1 MIRRSFLALV
11 AVAAVSLASILVAF
25 AIWNAS
31 KAWLCQPHSLVQ
43 GHAIWHLLGAVSAY
57 FLYRYYASELTIPDS
72 RSVRTDGDIPAAAT
86 A

>member
-1 MIRRSFLALV
+1 M
-11 AVAAVSLASILVAF
+11 SLASILVAF

-31 KAWLCQPHSLVQ
+31 KAWLCQPRSLVQ

-72 RSVRTDGDIPAAAT
+72 RSVQTDGDIPAAAT